1 VINSMMEESK
11 DKMNEQR
18 DLKPNEHAG
27 LNMNGHILIRD
38 KETGEELVNKR
49 NAIHYG
55 NMAYIVANALNGTDN
70 ARVYYMGFGNGGTS
84 VDTTGKIIYKSPR
97 VSEAFQSS
105 ASLYSRT
112 YKKIVGASGDAT
124 NQIEVITGTSYSD
137 IKVTATLSY
146 SEPADQD
153 LFDTSTNNDGSY
165 VFDELGLFS
174 YPTDPSP
181 TDGSDP
187 IDTSRML
194 THVVFHPV
202 QKAQN
207 RVIEIIY
214 LKIIAISYRP
224 NARYDIA

>member
-1 VINSMMEESK
+1 
-11 DKMNEQR
+11 MNEQK
-18 DLKPNEHAG
+18 DLQPNENAG

-181 TDGSDP
+181 SDSSDP
-187 IDTSRML
+187 IETSRML

-214 LKIIAISYRP
+214 TVRVQLS
-224 NARYDIA
+224 

>member
-1 VINSMMEESK
+1 
-11 DKMNEQR
+11 MNEQK
-18 DLKPNEHAG
+18 DLQPNEHAG

-137 IKVTATLSY
+137 IKVTATLTY

-187 IDTSRML
+187 IETSRML

-202 QKAQN
+202 QKSQN

-214 LKIIAISYRP
+214 TVRVQLS
-224 NARYDIA
+224 

>member
-1 VINSMMEESK
+1 
-11 DKMNEQR
+11 MNEQK
-18 DLKPNEHAG
+18 DLQPNEHAG

-84 VDTTGKIIYKSPR
+84 IDPTR

-112 YKKIVGASGDAT
+112 FKKIVGGTGDST

-137 IKVTATLSY
+137 IKVTSTLSY
-146 SEPADQD
+146 SEPADQE
-153 LFDTSTNNDGSY
+153 LFDTSANNDGSY

-181 TDGSDP
+181 SDGSDP
-187 IDTSRML
+187 IETSRML

-214 LKIIAISYRP
+214 TVRIQLS
-224 NARYDIA
+224 

>member
-1 VINSMMEESK
+1 
-11 DKMNEQR
+11 MNEQK
-18 DLKPNEHAG
+18 DLKPNETAG

-55 NMAYIVANALNGTDN
+55 NMAFIVANALNGTDN
-70 ARVYYMGFGNGGTS
+70 ARVYYMAFGNGGTS

-112 YKKIVGASGDAT
+112 FKKIVGASGDAT

-137 IKVTATLSY
+137 IKVTSTLSY

-153 LFDTSTNNDGSY
+153 LFDSSTNNDGSY

-181 TDGSDP
+181 SDGSDP
-187 IDTSRML
+187 IETSRML

-207 RVIEIIY
+207 RIIEIIY
-214 LKIIAISYRP
+214 TVRVQLS
-224 NARYDIA
+224 

>member
-1 VINSMMEESK
+1 
-11 DKMNEQR
+11 MNEQK
-18 DLKPNEHAG
+18 DLKPNETAG

-55 NMAYIVANALNGTDN
+55 NMAFIVANALNGTDN
-70 ARVYYMGFGNGGTS
+70 ARVYYMAFGNGGTS

-112 YKKIVGASGDAT
+112 FKKIVGASGDAT

-137 IKVTATLSY
+137 IKVTSTLSY

-153 LFDTSTNNDGSY
+153 LFDSSTNNDGSY

-181 TDGSDP
+181 SDGSDP
-187 IDTSRML
+187 IETSRML

-214 LKIIAISYRP
+214 TVRIQLS
-224 NARYDIA
+224 